1 MWASAAPGAVLHVL
15 EVRLGEGLLRRGL
28 YPSPILGEHRGCLG
42 LLGLSVLMV

>member
-15 EVRLGEGLLRRGL
+15 EVRLGEGLLGRGL
-28 YPSPILGEHRGCLG
+28 YPLPLLCKHRGRLG